1 MDKKNVLPEGLAKP
15 ALRALE
21 AEGIRTLDD
30 LQGIPE
36 KELMA
41 LHGIGKRAMETLKA
55 AMGEKGLSF
64 KADS

>member
-21 AEGIRTLDD
+21 AVGIRTLDD

-41 LHGIGKRAMETLKA
+41 LHGIGKGAMEKLKA